1 MRLTKK
7 TIEQDIQLLKQC
19 SELKKQEIIIKKK
32 YKELFKLNRDKK
44 LYQGISGFISI
55 SNNVSDFCDKE
66 TIANKVNEIDKTFI
80 PKNSYKKESITIKA
94 N

>member
-7 TIEQDIQLLKQC
+7 TIEADIQLLKQC
-19 SELKKQEIIIKKK
+19 SELKKQELRIKKK
-32 YKELFKLNRDKK
+32 YKELFKLNRNKK

-55 SNNVSDFCDKE
+55 SNNFSDFCDKE

-80 PKNSYKKESITIKA
+80 TKNSYEKETITIKA